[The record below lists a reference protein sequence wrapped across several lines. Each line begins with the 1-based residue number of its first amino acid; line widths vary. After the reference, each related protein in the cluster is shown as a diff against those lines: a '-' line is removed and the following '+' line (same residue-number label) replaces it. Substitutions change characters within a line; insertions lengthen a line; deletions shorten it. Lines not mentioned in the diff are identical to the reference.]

1 MRFPSHRLHLTLGL
15 VAVLIAL
22 TALVPLVQSPHV
34 YAGQGVAPPNPANDN
49 AVAATASLHN
59 PNFDNHIWYNF
70 NERYSYGSL
79 SPHSWMPDDDSA
91 GGPQDWRIWY
101 LDGSIPILTWAS
113 NDEEATSTDKAI
125 KSRTYWGSDYRAG
138 VYQVIQNTTPCL
150 TYQFQM
156 HGKFRSGDGDDVL
169 QVLKVG
175 IDRDGYY
182 PSDVAVHGFPST
194 TVWGT
199 SHPEYSGYYGSLEVT
214 AEAWGDT
221 ITVFTYAD
229 ADGGEVVW
237 DTGDFDEVTPSQII
251 DPNDPPSPSGI
262 NITSVVTT
270 STTAQINWT
279 TSSAALGQVYYRL
292 GPSEGTPSA
301 LPNKI
306 YLPLVAR
313 DGSSWQATT
322 LNKTPVT
329 SHSVTISGLEP
340 GSSYEYIVASR
351 GLDGGQCETWV
362 SDTEEFTTAP

>member
-22 TALVPLVQSPHV
+22 AVFAPLTQSPHA
-34 YAGQGVAPPNPANDN
+34 YAGQGVALPNPASDN
-49 AVAATASLHN
+49 AVTAGASLHN
-59 PNFDNHIWYNF
+59 PNFDNHIWYYF

-79 SPHSWMPDDDSA
+79 TPYSYMPDDDAA

-113 NDEEATSTDKAI
+113 QEQEATSTDRAI

-156 HGKFRSGDGDDVL
+156 HGKFKPGDSGVL
-169 QVLKVG
+169 HTLKVG

-194 TVWGT
+194 TAWGA
-199 SHPEYSGYYGSLEVT
+199 SHPEYSDYYGSLDVT

-229 ADGGEVVW
+229 ADGGEVLW
-237 DTGDFDEVTPSQII
+237 DTGDFQEVTTDLIS
-251 DPNDPPSPSGI
+251 DPDNPPSPNGI

-270 STTAQINWT
+270 NTTAQINWWT
-279 TSSAALGQVYYRL
+279 TNSALGQVYYRL
-292 GPSEGTPSA
+292 LPSGGTPST

-306 YLPLVAR
+306 YLPLIAR
-313 DGSSWQATT
+313 AGSSWQATT

-340 GSSYEYIVASR
+340 GRAYEYIVASR
-351 GLDGGQCETWV
+351 GLSGGQCEAWV
-362 SDTEEFTTAP
+362 SDKEEFTTAP

>member
-1 MRFPSHRLHLTLGL
+1 MRFPFNRLHLSLGL
-15 VAVLIAL
+15 GVLIAL
-22 TALVPLVQSPHV
+22 AAAVPLSQSPYV
-34 YAGQGVAPPNPANDN
+34 YAEEGAAPPDPAEDN
-49 AVAATASLHN
+49 AIAAAASLHN

-79 SPHSWMPDDDSA
+79 SPHSWMPDDNTA

-138 VYQVIQNTTPCL
+138 VYQVIRNATPCL

-156 HGKFRSGDGDDVL
+156 HGKFRPADSGDVL
-169 QVLKVG
+169 QALKVG
-175 IDRDGYY
+175 IDRKGYY

-199 SHPEYSGYYGSLEVT
+199 SHPEYSGYYGSLKVT
-214 AEAWGDT
+214 AEAWGNT

-251 DPNDPPSPSGI
+251 DPDNPPSPSGI

-279 TSSAALGQVYYRL
+279 TSAAALGQVYYRL
-292 GPSEGTPSA
+292 ASSDVAPST
-301 LPNKI
+301 LPNKT
-306 YLPLVAR
+306 YLPLATWG
-313 DGSSWQATT
+313 GSPWQATT
-322 LNKTPVT
+322 LDKTPVT
-329 SHSVTISGLEP
+329 SHSVTISGLQS
-340 GSSYEYIVASR
+340 GRRYAYIVASR
-351 GLDGGQCETWV
+351 GLSGGQCATWV
-362 SDTEEFTTAP
+362 SNELTFTTQ

>member
-1 MRFPSHRLHLTLGL
+1 LILGL
-15 VAVLIAL
+15 GVLIAFAASL
-22 TALVPLVQSPHV
+22 PLSQSPYV
-34 YAGQGVAPPNPANDN
+34 YAGEGAAPPDPAEDN
-49 AVAATASLHN
+49 AIAATASLHN

-79 SPHSWMPDDDSA
+79 SPHSWMPDDDTA

-138 VYQVIQNTTPCL
+138 VYQIIQNATPCL

-156 HGKFRSGDGDDVL
+156 HGKFRPGDSGDVL
-169 QVLKVG
+169 QVLRVG
-175 IDRDGYY
+175 IDRKGYY
-182 PSDVAVHGFPST
+182 PPDVAVHGFPST
-194 TVWGT
+194 TAWGT

-214 AEAWGDT
+214 AEAWGNT

-237 DTGDFDEVTPSQII
+237 DTGDLDEVTPPQII
-251 DPNDPPSPSGI
+251 DPDNPPYPSGI
-262 NITSVVTT
+262 NITSVITT

-279 TSSAALGQVYYRL
+279 TSAAALGQVYYQPASS
-292 GPSEGTPSA
+292 GGTPST

-306 YLPLVAR
+306 YLPLVAHA
-313 DGSSWQATT
+313 GPSWQVTT
-322 LNKTPVT
+322 LNKTPTT
-329 SHSVTISGLEP
+329 SHSVTISGLDP
-340 GSSYEYIVASR
+340 GRKYTYIVASR

-362 SDTEEFTTAP
+362 SSEREFATAP